1 MRKEVD
7 KKNERQRKVDG
18 KVRVKVNRK
27 KDKRPIDKIEDMQK
41 DRNLEK

>member
-27 KDKRPIDKIEDMQK
+27 RE
-41 DRNLEK
+41 R